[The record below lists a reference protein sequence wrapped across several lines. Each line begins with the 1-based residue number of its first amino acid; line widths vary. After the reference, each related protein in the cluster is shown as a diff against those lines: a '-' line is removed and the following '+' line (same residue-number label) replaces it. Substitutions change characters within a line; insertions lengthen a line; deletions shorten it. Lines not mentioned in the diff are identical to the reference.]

1 MSVSVFSPKTAGR
14 ESEATNKAEN
24 FGSLGTQMFIH
35 ILAIGGGPRG
45 KGARGAHFARAADA
59 NLGKFISSASS
70 NGAVIKAFF
79 IF

>member
-14 ESEATNKAEN
+14 ES
-24 FGSLGTQMFIH
+24 GTRRKT
-35 ILAIGGGPRG
+35 LAPHANVYSYTLAALGPRRERG
-45 KGARGAHFARAADA
+45 TLGGAVCARGADA
-59 NLGKFISSASS
+59 NFGKFISSASS